1 MIWDDRYKFAGSIDM
16 LFENVDG
23 TLDIY
28 DWKRCKNIRKANMFE
43 SASTEC
49 ISHLPNSNYW
59 HYTLQLNTYKK
70 ILELNYDKKIRNM
83 YLICLHP
90 IKENFQRL
98 KVPSLDQEM
107 LELFDDR
114 LKKLKSTDFKNVKA
128 LL

>member
-1 MIWDDRYKFAGSIDM
+1 
-16 LFENVDG
+16 
-23 TLDIY
+23 
-28 DWKRCKNIRKANMFE
+28 
-43 SASTEC
+43 
-49 ISHLPNSNYW
+49 
-59 HYTLQLNTYKK
+59 
-70 ILELNYDKKIRNM
+70 M

-90 IKENFQRL
+90 IKEDFQRL